1 MQLQM
6 ILKFGSFAV
15 LLDLLKIFQNLVV
28 QMFDI
33 IFTAN
38 QNFHNIFPMEKPY
51 KYSVHYSLSQTCN
64 GAKPYVYV
72 VDTFAVTNNH
82 RVG

>member
-1 MQLQM
+1 MMQLHT
-6 ILKFGSFAV
+6 ILKFGPFVV
-15 LLDLLKIFQNLVV
+15 LPDPLKIFQNLFV

-38 QNFHNIFPMEKPY
+38 QNFHNTFPMEKPY
-51 KYSVHYSLSQTCN
+51 KYSVHYSQTCN
-64 GAKPYVYV
+64 GAKPYVSV

-82 RVG
+82 LVS